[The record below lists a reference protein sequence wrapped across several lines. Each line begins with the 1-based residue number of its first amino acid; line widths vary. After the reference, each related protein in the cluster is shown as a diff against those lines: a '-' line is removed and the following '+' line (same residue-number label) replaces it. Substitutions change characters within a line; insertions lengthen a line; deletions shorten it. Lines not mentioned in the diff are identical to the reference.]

1 MKFPEILS
9 WEALAEQIRSW
20 QAAGERVVFTNGVFD
35 ILHVGH
41 TRYLR
46 EARALGDRLVVGI
59 NADESVR
66 RLKGPTRPIN
76 PELDRAEVMASLQC
90 VDGVTIFKDDTP
102 IPLLT
107 ILKPDVHAKGGD
119 YKTPDALPETAVVR
133 AYGGDVVILQLVD
146 GKSTTN
152 IVKKMQEHSS

>member
-9 WEALAEQIRSW
+9 WEALAEQIRAW
-20 QAAGERVVFTNGVFD
+20 QGAGERVVFTNGVFD

>member
-1 MKFPEILS
+1 MKVPEILAWHEMS
-9 WEALAEQIRSW
+9 EQIRKW
-20 QAAGERVVFTNGVFD
+20 QAAGERIVFTNGVFD

-46 EARALGDRLVVGI
+46 EAQALGDRLVVGI
-59 NADESVR
+59 NSDESVR

-76 PELDRAEVMASLQC
+76 SELDRAEVIASLDF
-90 VDGVTIFKDDTP
+90 VDGVTVFADDTP
-102 IPLLT
+102 ISLLSV
-107 ILKPDVHAKGGD
+107 LKPDIHAKGGD

-152 IVKKMQEHSS
+152 IVKKMQEQS

>member
-1 MKFPEILS
+1 MNVPEIMS
-9 WEALAEQIRSW
+9 WDAMAEQVRAW
-20 QAAGERVVFTNGVFD
+20 QASGERVVFTNGVFD

-46 EARALGDRLVVGI
+46 EAKTLGDRLVVGI
-59 NADESVR
+59 NADASVR

-76 PELDRAEVMASLQC
+76 PENDRAEVIASLSC
-90 VDGVTIFKDDTP
+90 VDGVTVFADDTP

-107 ILKPDVHAKGGD
+107 VLKPDIHTKGGD
-119 YKTPDALPETAVVR
+119 YATPDALPETNVVR

>member
-9 WEALAEQIRSW
+9 WEALAVQIRSW

-76 PELDRAEVMASLQC
+76 SELDRAEVMASLEC
-90 VDGVTIFKDDTP
+90 VDGVTIFTDDTP

-107 ILKPDVHAKGGD
+107 VLKPDLHAKGGD

>member
-9 WEALAEQIRSW
+9 WEKLAEQIRSW

-46 EARALGDRLVVGI
+46 EARMLGDRLVVGI

-76 PELDRAEVMASLQC
+76 PELDRAEVLASLQC
-90 VDGVTIFKDDTP
+90 VDGVTIFADDTP
-102 IPLLT
+102 IQLLT
-107 ILKPDVHAKGGD
+107 LLKPDIHAKGGD
-119 YKTPDALPETAVVR
+119 YKSPDALPETAVVR

>member
-1 MKFPEILS
+1 MKAPEILT
-9 WEALAEQIRSW
+9 WDELAEQIRKW
-20 QAAGERVVFTNGVFD
+20 QASGERVVFTNGVFD

-41 TRYLR
+41 TRYLH
-46 EARALGDRLVVGI
+46 EARSLGDRLVVGI

-76 PELDRAEVMASLQC
+76 PEHDRAEVVASLQC
-90 VDGVTIFKDDTP
+90 VDGVTIFGDDTP

-107 ILKPDVHAKGGD
+107 VLKPDIHAKGGD

-133 AYGGDVVILQLVD
+133 GYGGDVVILQLVD

-152 IVKKMQEHSS
+152 IVKKMQEHR

>member
-1 MKFPEILS
+1 MKVPEILAWHEMS
-9 WEALAEQIRSW
+9 EQIRKW
-20 QAAGERVVFTNGVFD
+20 QAAGERIVFTNGVFD

-46 EARALGDRLVVGI
+46 EAQALGDRLVVGI
-59 NADESVR
+59 NSDESVR

-76 PELDRAEVMASLQC
+76 SELDRAEVIASLDF
-90 VDGVTIFKDDTP
+90 VDGVTVFADDTP
-102 IPLLT
+102 ISLLSV
-107 ILKPDVHAKGGD
+107 LKPDIHAKGGD

-146 GKSTTN
+146 GKSTTK
-152 IVKKMQEHSS
+152 IVKKMQEQS

>member
-1 MKFPEILS
+1 MIEP
-9 WEALAEQIRSW
+9 QIMSW
-20 QAAGERVVFTNGVFD
+20 QQLEETVRMWQLAGERVVFTNGVFD

-46 EARALGDRLVVGI
+46 EARSLGDRLVVGI

-76 PELDRAEVMASLQC
+76 QDMDRAEVIASLHF
-90 VDGVTIFKDDTP
+90 VDGVTIFPDDTP
-102 IPLLT
+102 IPLLKV
-107 ILKPDVHAKGGD
+107 IRPNIHAKGGD
-119 YKTPDALPETAVVR
+119 YKTPDALPETEVVR
-133 AYGGDVVILQLVD
+133 SYGGDVVILQLVD

-152 IVKKMQEHSS
+152 IVKKMQDHNP

>member
-1 MKFPEILS
+1 MNIPEVLD
-9 WEALAEQIRSW
+9 WNDLLDQIRCW

-46 EARALGDRLVVGI
+46 EARGLGDRLVVGI
-59 NADESVR
+59 NSDDSVR

-76 PELDRAEVMASLQC
+76 SELDRAEVMASLHF
-90 VDGVTIFKDDTP
+90 VDGVTIFADDTP
-102 IPLLT
+102 IPLLRV
-107 ILKPDVHAKGGD
+107 LKPDIHAKGGD
-119 YKTPDALPETAVVR
+119 YKTPDALPETEVVR

-152 IVKKMQEHSS
+152 IVKKMQEHKP